1 MKPTLKDLSMHFKSM
16 IFPLSLALLSTSVMA
31 KEIDTQVVSVP
42 RNTSCIKNNPCIVTS
57 AHSAEIRNHTDTT
70 RVFLVTYQI
79 CPEAEECRR
88 DRYKITVAP
97 QGHWY
102 DSKMMTMNAKYHYIG
117 ERFLFADTILT
128 ETNGTP
134 VDNVRAT
141 AKIQV
146 HG

>member
-1 MKPTLKDLSMHFKSM
+1 MKVKYIAVACVLF
-16 IFPLSLALLSTSVMA
+16 SLNAFA

-57 AHSAEIRNHTDTT
+57 AHSAEIRNHTDST
-70 RVFLVTYQI
+70 RVFLVSYQI

-102 DSKMMTMNAKYHYIG
+102 DSKIMSMNAKYHYVG
-117 ERFLFADTILT
+117 DRFLFADTILT

-134 VDNVRAT
+134 VDNVRNA